1 MAVFQYTAR
10 DASGGQTTGE
20 LEASDRNAAIS
31 QLTNQGLT
39 PVSVSGES
47 NAGVASGGR
56 GSGVSN
62 DSPAAQLQARR
73 RLSSIVLICGA
84 LVLALGVIMVKF
96 TGFWVAVFFL
106 VPGLIIGVIGL
117 MMRPPKLKLRDLA
130 NYTRQLSN
138 LLKAGMPLTSSLSS
152 MVNIESG
159 GVPPHVT
166 QSLLDHVRDGSNLSA
181 AMGSHD
187 EIFPDMY
194 VNMVKAGESGGS
206 LREVLERLADHYER
220 FADVREKVTSA
231 LVYPAFVIGLGF
243 ILIFVFMS
251 YILPKFMKIFEGM
264 NVELPWTT
272 EMLQDMS
279 LFFANW
285 WWLVLVLM
293 ALFSFL
299 LKAYFST
306 ASGRERFHGWLLQ
319 APLVKK
325 IVQPTMFG
333 QFARTLG
340 ALLRNGVPVLTA
352 LKITESVVQNVVL
365 QGAIASTREGV
376 TDGKTIA
383 QPLAHSGVFPK
394 LMVDLIHIGEQ
405 TGDVPAAL
413 ENLAE
418 TYDNDLTVN
427 LRTVT
432 VMIEPLLIVFIA
444 GVVGFMLVGVLQAMF
459 KITSTIGK

>member
-1 MAVFQYTAR
+1 MPVFQYTAR
-10 DASGGQTTGE
+10 DSSGGQSAGE
-20 LEASDRNAAIS
+20 IDASDRSAAVAKLIAK
-31 QLTNQGLT
+31 GLT

-47 NAGVASGGR
+47 NTVTENTHNFSE
-56 GSGVSN
+56 SSQVT
-62 DSPAAQLQARR
+62 PEAQLKSRR
-73 RLSSIVLICGA
+73 RLSNILLICGVVMFGFG
-84 LVLALGVIMVKF
+84 LIMVKF
-96 TGFWVAVFFL
+96 AGFWVATLFL
-106 VPGLIIGVIGL
+106 APGLILGIIGL
-117 MMRPPKLKLRDLA
+117 MLRPPELKLRDLA
-130 NYTRQLSN
+130 NYTRQLAN

-159 GVPPHVT
+159 GVPPSVSE
-166 QSLLDHVRDGSNLSA
+166 SLLNDVREGRNLSA
-181 AMGSHD
+181 AMGSHK

-206 LREVLERLADHYER
+206 LVEVLERLADHYER

-231 LVYPAFVIGLGF
+231 LVYPAFVMGLGF

-264 NVELPWTT
+264 DVDLPLSTQI
-272 EMLQDMS
+272 LQDLS
-279 LFFANW
+279 NFFAGY
-285 WWLVLVLM
+285 WWLVLVL
-293 ALFSFL
+293 AGLFSIL
-299 LKAYFST
+299 IKAYFST
-306 ASGRERFHGWLLQ
+306 ISGRERLHGWLLEF
-319 APLVKK
+319 PLVKK
-325 IVQPTMFG
+325 IVRPTMFS

-365 QGAIASTREGV
+365 QDAIALTREGV

-383 QPLAHSGVFPK
+383 QPLARSGVFPK
-394 LMVDLIHIGEQ
+394 LMVDLIHIGEE

-418 TYDNDLTVN
+418 TYDNELTVN
-427 LRTVT
+427 LRVVT